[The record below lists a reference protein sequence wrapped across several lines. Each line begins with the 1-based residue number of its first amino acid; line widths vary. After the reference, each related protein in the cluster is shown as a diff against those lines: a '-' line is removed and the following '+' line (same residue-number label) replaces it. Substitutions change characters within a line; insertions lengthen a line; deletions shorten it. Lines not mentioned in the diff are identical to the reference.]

1 MSKPTHKIR
10 NGRISAAIFENENGT
25 SIVLQKSFK
34 KGKDWKNMN
43 LTVFPNELDA
53 IKEVLEGVGS
63 HLEAE
68 ESASKPS
75 IEAEKVEAD
84 NFIENSQFAG
94 VAQ

>member
-1 MSKPTHKIR
+1 MSKPKHSIR
-10 NGRISAAIFENENGT
+10 KGRISAAIFENEKGT

-34 KGKDWKNMN
+34 KDKEWKNMN
-43 LTVFPNELDA
+43 LTVFPSELDA

-68 ESASKPS
+68 ESAS
-75 IEAEKVEAD
+75 
-84 NFIENSQFAG
+84 NFSE